1 MSGFTPIEFTKAAT
15 KEGGRI
21 PTNEEKDAD
30 ALQQV
35 AAAFGSAPEMK
46 VDSADPG
53 PQLIAGEASGSGLMK
68 PESMAADLEASFD
81 PSAAAGAINAVIVP
95 PTSAAGLEDGV
106 EHMEVDKKSDDEWL
120 IADPVPLTETEM
132 VGTFLQDQEKKDR
145 EQYVFLTQEDANMET
160 VKDTLSELTEHIHRL
175 SVGDFQADV
184 AGPQTDGP
192 KRVEVE
198 PAGDGFF
205 RLTCFPEPF
214 PHVSRYV
221 SSLLGGLSVQ
231 EVAQLFDVFRGK
243 PLTRAGVERALECYI
258 IVKRAKEHGKLLS
271 RKFLKPLD
279 KRGIGYGGMKEAYA
293 GDAMEMMCPTCLTP
307 RDPEKKKCLFCKS
320 TEDAVHCTQPM
331 ASMVVDGKL
340 WELRSEADGTYH
352 WEAEGVTQ
360 EEKDAAMVDI
370 SALAQ
375 SPSPSMDPKEASFA
389 DQVPQS
395 LRIKLRDQV
404 VTNAPDPALLEALAK
419 RNERPH
425 IKQEEDQNEGQK
437 VFHAGAAKAMKLRQA
452 TLCDPIEPPKVD
464 LAKVEEAVTLTTEV
478 LGEMQTGALS
488 VADKEALGAKVLR
501 QLDMEHYKEC
511 LKRSYLDGPGAS
523 ILQAQTS
530 IEKAREQ
537 NLAMQARGQKMAAD
551 LHLIPEPRSFW
562 TDRARS
568 AFEQNVFA
576 PEFEMDDAMA
586 IDHEAVI
593 TEYKEMKGFL
603 QSSNTRQF
611 APKLYSELPETP
623 VKELDLDGTMVGP
636 NHPAFKLALLTRM
649 CNHHFGE
656 LRQFGGVWRL
666 AYGRFNPPK
675 WAKQLKR
682 EELIALETRTHPE
695 LELHPLPLHR
705 GGREEASGSWVASAP
720 EKIRGG
726 FWAPYDEERYWQRQ
740 TQTWTLPALFHVYG
754 NGWTMKELYGIWC
767 EMPLMIQRSRRG
779 QGETA
784 KEHQANLQKTKDE
797 VQQFLDAN
805 NLGRPQSPAEW
816 RQCYSK
822 FLAMRAFLTNTPQVV
837 MEIPVAPITDDREH
851 MIMRAICDERISL
864 PLDAFKEHPEIY
876 DQIVA
881 ILPADQL
888 MDVKVPLYAKLGYSA
903 AAIEAMDLNPFGG
916 HVNLTAQGA
925 KILGEEPAHS
935 GHPNPGERQSGYSP
949 APFITIEGDDG
960 KDYDAERK
968 PPITV
973 NNACTTDG

>member
-1 MSGFTPIEFTKAAT
+1 
-15 KEGGRI
+15 
-21 PTNEEKDAD
+21 
-30 ALQQV
+30 
-35 AAAFGSAPEMK
+35 
-46 VDSADPG
+46 
-53 PQLIAGEASGSGLMK
+53 
-68 PESMAADLEASFD
+68 
-81 PSAAAGAINAVIVP
+81 
-95 PTSAAGLEDGV
+95 
-106 EHMEVDKKSDDEWL
+106 
-120 IADPVPLTETEM
+120 
-132 VGTFLQDQEKKDR
+132 
-145 EQYVFLTQEDANMET
+145 
-160 VKDTLSELTEHIHRL
+160 
-175 SVGDFQADV
+175 
-184 AGPQTDGP
+184 
-192 KRVEVE
+192 
-198 PAGDGFF
+198 
-205 RLTCFPEPF
+205 
-214 PHVSRYV
+214 
-221 SSLLGGLSVQ
+221 
-231 EVAQLFDVFRGK
+231 
-243 PLTRAGVERALECYI
+243 
-258 IVKRAKEHGKLLS
+258 
-271 RKFLKPLD
+271 
-279 KRGIGYGGMKEAYA
+279 MKEAYA

-307 RDPEKKKCLFCKS
+307 RDPEKKKCFFCKS

-340 WELRSEADGTYH
+340 WELRFEADGTYH

-437 VFHAGAAKAMKLRQA
+437 VFHPGAAKAMKLRQA

-576 PEFEMDDAMA
+576 PEFEMDGAMA

-649 CNHHFGE
+649 CNHLGE

-682 EELIALETRTHPE
+682 EELIALETRTHPAD
-695 LELHPLPLHR
+695 LRNWNFTPCLYT
-705 GGREEASGSWVASAP
+705 EEDVKKQVEAGLRPAP

-816 RQCYSK
+816 RQCYRELGK

-864 PLDAFKEHPEIY
+864 PLDAFKEHPRWLG
-876 DQIVA
+876 DA
-881 ILPADQL
+881 IPRSTGMLKWMPQL
-888 MDVKVPLYAKLGYSA
+888 QDLLYAKLGYSA

-973 NNACTTDG
+973 NNVVSACGKDYMRKSYPGGKRYAFWGRMECGLVLSSVSPWEMVQKEKGVTCGGYYCCKWCKGFWKGKMGSSRFLQITSGNVVLQMVLDEPPERLYNRWVKDRIEFYKRLEPTAPLRDVPLKVDPNPVHRLRFSISNGLGNVSDAIWNIVLANPEKAGLEGIHHVADKHIGYWVHQGRPPLFCSVCFCIEAHASSGLHVDSFATRGTTTWAHSHQSVGTHTLDQQASSGDRPQTDDR